1 MFIGSVCIGFLT
13 QKELLES
20 RLPWDVY
27 EVQNNKYCSIT
38 LLIFKMWKIYNVRFM
53 GNLLLSISVVC
64 HNSPSVKQL
73 WELQKMNKF
82 NKQTFLNAKQ

>member
-1 MFIGSVCIGFLT
+1 
-13 QKELLES
+13 
-20 RLPWDVY
+20 
-27 EVQNNKYCSIT
+27 
-38 LLIFKMWKIYNVRFM
+38 M